1 MVKVKQLP
9 ILLIRRGVN
18 VEQKNDVQTTTSL
31 LRTKQQRKSTE
42 GIRGNGQGHKR
53 NSKTKNVTINF

>member
-9 ILLIRRGVN
+9 ILLIKRGVN

-31 LRTKQQRKSTE
+31 LRTEQQRKGPK
-42 GIRGNGQGHKR
+42 GIRRNGQGHKR
-53 NSKTKNVTINF
+53 NSETKNIIVNI